1 MAVTSRER
9 DEGARVATATFTV
22 KWIEALKPGPI
33 ERWYWDQEQRGLG
46 LRLNRNGEAWFVVQ
60 YRVKHTARRRRVAL
74 GRYGTVT
81 LDEAKGRARR
91 FLSAG
96 LDGKDLYAE
105 GQVKARRLTFNAL
118 TISG

>member
-1 MAVTSRER
+1 M
-9 DEGARVATATFTV
+9 ATATFTV
-22 KWIEALKPGPI
+22 KWIEGLKPGPI
-33 ERWYWDQEQRGLG
+33 ERWYWDKEQRGLG
-46 LRLNRNGEAWFVVQ
+46 LRLNAKGEAWFVVQ